1 MKRLLSTIII
11 SILFVTP
18 SFAESTQEMLSACK
32 SLTTNIKMSGDKA
45 TISNTFDGGKCWG
58 AFMAIQNMLY
68 FYEGDGTTPTLGV
81 CVPKEVT
88 RTQLI
93 STFVKHAEDNPQ
105 LLHENFIK
113 TAFNCIIDAFPC
125 KKTNLKEQKKKPKK

>member
-93 STFVKHAEDNPQ
+93 SMFVKHVYAIVRDDSEYSV
-105 LLHENFIK
+105 NFESMKRQVIK
-113 TAFNCIIDAFPC
+113 KAAYGII
-125 KKTNLKEQKKKPKK
+125 T